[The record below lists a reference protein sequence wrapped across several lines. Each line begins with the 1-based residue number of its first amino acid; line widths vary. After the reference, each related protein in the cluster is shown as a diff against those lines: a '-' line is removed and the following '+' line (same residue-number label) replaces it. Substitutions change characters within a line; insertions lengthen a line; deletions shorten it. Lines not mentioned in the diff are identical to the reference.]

1 MMPKFEFILSA
12 MLMMTLTLLLVCLG
26 FISAERDFNFNDSQ
40 VPLLEPKDEPIQTHY
55 NQDPYAAE
63 ISARCHYTDT
73 EIMLSL
79 VLKNHDW
86 HDLSDNKKAKVL
98 DKLSKFF
105 AIPKDF
111 ITVESV
117 TKRDLYEMEKDF
129 IRKGNNKCHNKRH
142 LGRVNLM
149 LGCGNNYFS
158 MAEPIVNQI
167 GAQMKDGSIDNITGE
182 KFGWWIIW
190 RKHYKTSAQRV
201 RRQIE
206 GSGTDDYEG
215 DDYEYGDDGEDN
227 VEAETEI
234 PAVTTHAHRH
244 HHGVGENELTEN
256 KLDTSNNHNLVN
268 NDAKPDEGTSNLLLL
283 NKNGNIDE
291 EIVESVS
298 QLESVITKTIENTK
312 NIKELPEVVEEEV
325 SEVEDDDAPTNEL
338 EKVLIRPN
346 EIDELNNEIVEKNI
360 ADKVKEEHINLNE
373 VHEITSHITEN
384 PTISSTTPV
393 TFDNELSTLMLK
405 TSTTP
410 FRINELSELT
420 TGVPIENRNN
430 IDNIPVPVSE
440 IIDSNMPIFS
450 TTTTVTVDFEN
461 ILNTNTKTTTPN
473 SHESSTF
480 IAIANSHTPLSSN
493 SPSSPLFSSSSTSNL
508 PQSPALSPNLP
519 SLNNNSTSETA
530 PSSSYSSAS
539 ASASAS
545 TSSSQFSTTTVIPT
559 DTTLRTNPTNSPA
572 ITTTLS
578 TKNELEATSLSPNPE
593 EVNAS
598 HAVSSSTP
606 KTVDINESGTS
617 SSSPSSSSSSTQ
629 LGTTPTSAMTDT
641 TSPATSSTEYIE
653 PKVENSPPMI
663 RTRLPKYAVTSGK
676 SFVFTISDDTFY
688 DSEDFTNLRLELTD
702 KDGHE
707 LRPSSWLQF
716 NAETRELY
724 GLPLED
730 AVSKYQYRLSATDSG
745 NESVT
750 EMVEMSV
757 QQHRGVRSVNHEINI
772 ALNINVENANS
783 VDWKIKLIK
792 SIATTLDDS
801 STNSIVVRE
810 IRQTPT
816 DPHTAT
822 FVYFNETLP
831 TNECPETEFN
841 NLIKRLDATRLNDLV
856 YPKLSVK
863 SITGQLIG
871 ACEKQQIS
879 KNKPVTHITKNS
891 PPMPRNQVDRV
902 NATVGHLLVYK
913 VPSDTFYDPNDNELT
928 LTLRTKD
935 NKELGARHWLQ
946 FDSKNQE
953 FYGIPKSGDI
963 GSEEYLLV
971 AEDSGGLSATDALVV
986 VVSHAI
992 KKEFTV
998 YFKAHLA
1005 IRHEQ
1010 FNADLQ
1016 RKFVER
1022 ISQLF
1027 GDHTTQNIQ
1036 IRSVT
1041 TQHVSDSTIVNFY
1054 NTSLYKSHNRC
1065 SEEDIEAARNVYL
1078 VQEHVVHNRVKK
1090 VFGPELNLTDMQ
1102 VNNMVSCHHLEI
1114 PHREFIPTKTEEP
1127 SLKSSFADHYM
1138 YSVIL
1143 PAVIIISMILIAA
1156 LVALCLHRRR
1166 HKSGKMEL
1174 GDEEERKSFKTRGI
1188 PVIFQDE
1195 LDEKPE
1201 IGNKSPIILKDE
1213 KPPLLPP
1220 SYNTSNMNGDNDVDE
1235 YVPPPAVVVGGREAR
1250 GKSPATPSYRKP
1262 PPYVSP

>member
-450 TTTTVTVDFEN
+450 TTTT
-461 ILNTNTKTTTPN
+461 
-473 SHESSTF
+473 
-480 IAIANSHTPLSSN
+480 
-493 SPSSPLFSSSSTSNL
+493 
-508 PQSPALSPNLP
+508 
-519 SLNNNSTSETA
+519 
-530 PSSSYSSAS
+530 
-539 ASASAS
+539 
-545 TSSSQFSTTTVIPT
+545 
-559 DTTLRTNPTNSPA
+559 
-572 ITTTLS
+572 
-578 TKNELEATSLSPNPE
+578 NELEATSLSPNPE

-1102 VNNMVSCHHLEI
+1102 VNNMVSCHPDLEI